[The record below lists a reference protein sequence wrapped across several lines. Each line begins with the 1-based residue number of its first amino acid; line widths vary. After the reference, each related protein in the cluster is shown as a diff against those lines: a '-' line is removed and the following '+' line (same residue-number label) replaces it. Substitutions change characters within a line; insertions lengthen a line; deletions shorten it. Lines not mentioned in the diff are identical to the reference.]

1 MALKKV
7 SDVGSGSTDTRDLGM
22 TDSSWGD
29 QRVSTSAWGTRPGP
43 IGLGNPRGQV
53 MEGSFRSPMKGKNL
67 GLCTSTLPWGEGW
80 LG

>member
-29 QRVSTSAWGTRPGP
+29 PE
-43 IGLGNPRGQV
+43 GLNLHVGHTTWPNRAGKSQGSGHGRLIQVADEGQEPWTV
-53 MEGSFRSPMKGKNL
+53 HY
-67 GLCTSTLPWGEGW
+67 TLPWSEGW